1 MSKPIILY
9 ENMRAA
15 AYIPYYLADTRS
27 AFAAEG
33 VDVEIRTSPATHRT
47 AEALL
52 EGEADISWG
61 GPMRVML
68 HHDRDPDC
76 PLVCFCQV
84 VGREPFSLIGREPNP
99 TFRFTDLCTVRI
111 GTVSEVPTPWMCFQ
125 DDLQRAGIDPSSLNR
140 VADGTMGGNVAALR
154 AGELDVIQ
162 VFEPFTDDLLAS
174 GDGHLWHAFAERG
187 DIAYTTFYTTRRFA
201 EQNREICLAMTR
213 AMAKTQT
220 ALFAEPAETIASA
233 VADYFPGQSTEA
245 LARIVTRYRDTG
257 VWARATALPATPV
270 VRLKAALISGG
281 LISRDMPYER
291 VVAEGLSD
299 ID

>member
-15 AYIPYYLADTRS
+15 AYIPYYLADTRG

-33 VDVEIRTSPATHRT
+33 AEVEIRTSPATHRT

-84 VGREPFSLIGREPNP
+84 VGREPFMLIGRETNPN
-99 TFRFTDLCTVRI
+99 FRFVDLRDLRV

-125 DDLQRAGIDPSSLNR
+125 DDLQRAGIDPASLNR
-140 VADGTMGGNVAALR
+140 AADGTMAGNVAALR

-162 VFEPFTDDLLAS
+162 VFEPYADELLAS
-174 GDGHLWHAFAERG
+174 GDGYLWHAFAERG

-201 EQNREICLAMTR
+201 EEHRETCLAMTR
-213 AMAKTQT
+213 AMAKIQT
-220 ALFAEPAETIASA
+220 ALFIEPAETIAST
-233 VADYFPGQSTEA
+233 VAGYFPDQPVEA
-245 LARIVTRYRDTG
+245 LARIINRYRDTG
-257 VWARATALPATPV
+257 VWTRSTALAPTPV

-291 VVAEGLSD
+291 VVAVGLSD
-299 ID
+299 IS

>member
-1 MSKPIILY
+1 MSRPIILY

-15 AYIPYYLADTRS
+15 AYIPYYLADANK

-68 HHDRDPDC
+68 HHDRDPNC
-76 PLVCFCQV
+76 PLVCFCMV

-99 TFRFTDLCTVRI
+99 RFRFADLKDARV

-125 DDLQRAGIDPSSLNR
+125 DDLQRGGVDPATLNR
-140 VADGTMGGNVAALR
+140 VADSTMAENVAALR
-154 AGELDVIQ
+154 AGTLDVIQ
-162 VFEPFTDDLLAS
+162 VFEPFADDLLAS

-187 DIAYTTFYTTRRFA
+187 ATAYTTFYTTRRFA
-201 EQNREICLAMTR
+201 EENRETCLAMTR

-220 ALFAEPAETIASA
+220 TLFADTAASIAERVSG
-233 VADYFPGQSTEA
+233 YFPELATDA
-245 LARIVTRYRDTG
+245 LVRIINRYRDTS
-257 VWARATALPATPV
+257 VWARTTALPPTPV

-291 VVAEGLSD
+291 IVAEGLSD
-299 ID
+299 IT

>member
-15 AYIPYYLADTRS
+15 AYIPYYLADTRA
-27 AFAAEG
+27 AFASEG
-33 VDVEIRTSPATHRT
+33 VEVEIRTSPATHRT

-52 EGEADISWG
+52 EGEADVSWG

-84 VGREPFSLIGREPNP
+84 VGREPFMLIGREPNP
-99 TFRFTDLCTVRI
+99 TFRFTDLKNARI

-125 DDLQRAGIDPSSLNR
+125 DDLQRAGIEPASLKR
-140 VADGTMGGNVAALR
+140 MVDGTMGGNVAALR
-154 AGELDVIQ
+154 AGDLDVIQ
-162 VFEPFTDDLLAS
+162 VFEPYADDLLAS

-201 EQNREICLAMTR
+201 EQNRETCIALTR

-220 ALFAEPAETIASA
+220 ALFAEPADTIASA
-233 VADYFPGQSTEA
+233 VAGYFPDQSTQA
-245 LARIVTRYRDTG
+245 LARIINRYRDTG
-257 VWARATALPATPV
+257 VWARSTALPTTPV

-291 VVAEGLSD
+291 VVADGLSD
-299 ID
+299 VD

>member
-1 MSKPIILY
+1 MSKPIVLF

-15 AYIPYYLADTRS
+15 AYIPYYLADTRE

-33 VDVEIRTSPATHRT
+33 VEVEIRTSPATHRT

-52 EGEADISWG
+52 EGEADVSWG

-99 TFRFTDLCTVRI
+99 TFRFTDLRNVRV

-125 DDLQRAGIDPSSLNR
+125 DDLQRAGVDPGALNR
-140 VADGTMGGNVAALR
+140 AADATMGDNVAALR
-154 AGELDVIQ
+154 AGDLDVIQ
-162 VFEPFTDDLLAS
+162 VFEPFADDLLAS

-187 DIAYTTFYTTRRFA
+187 DIAYTTFYTTTRFA
-201 EQNREICLAMTR
+201 EQNRETCLAMTKT
-213 AMAKTQT
+213 MAKTQIS
-220 ALFAEPAETIASA
+220 LFAEPAAVIANA
-233 VADYFPGQSTEA
+233 VASYFPEQSTEA
-245 LARIVTRYRDTG
+245 LSRIINRYRDTG
-257 VWARATALPATPV
+257 VWARTTALPVTPV

-299 ID
+299 VN

>member
-1 MSKPIILY
+1 MSKPIVLF

-15 AYIPYYLADTRS
+15 AYIPYYLADTRG

-33 VDVEIRTSPATHRT
+33 VELEIRTSPATHRT

-52 EGEADISWG
+52 DGEADVSWG

-99 TFRFTDLCTVRI
+99 TFRFADLRDLRV

-125 DDLQRAGIDPSSLNR
+125 DDLQRAGVDPAALNR
-140 VADGTMGGNVAALR
+140 VADATMDGNVAALR
-154 AGELDVIQ
+154 AGDLDVIQ

-187 DIAYTTFYTTRRFA
+187 DIAYTTFYTTSRFA
-201 EQNREICLAMTR
+201 QQNRETCLAMTR
-213 AMAKTQT
+213 AMAKTQIS
-220 ALFAEPAETIASA
+220 LFAEPANVIADA
-233 VADYFPGQSTEA
+233 VAGYFPDQSTEA
-245 LARIVTRYRDTG
+245 LSRIVNRYRDTG
-257 VWARATALPATPV
+257 VWARTTTLPATPV

-291 VVAEGLSD
+291 VVADGLSD
-299 ID
+299 VN

>member
-1 MSKPIILY
+1 MNRPIILY

-15 AYIPYYLADTRS
+15 AYIPYYLADTTK

-33 VDVEIRTSPATHRT
+33 VEVEIQTSPATHRT

-76 PLVCFCQV
+76 PLVCFCMV
-84 VGREPFSLIGREPNP
+84 VGKEPFSLIGREPNDR
-99 TFRFTDLCTVRI
+99 FRFVDLKDARI

-125 DDLQRAGIDPSSLNR
+125 DDLQRAGVDPATLDR
-140 VADGTMGGNVAALR
+140 LADGTMGENVAALR
-154 AGELDVIQ
+154 AGKLDVIQ
-162 VFEPFTDDLLAS
+162 VFEPFADDLLAS

-187 DIAYTTFYTTRRFA
+187 TTAYTTFYTTRRFA
-201 EQNREICLAMTR
+201 EENRETCLAMTR

-220 ALFAEPAETIASA
+220 ALFADTAASIAERVSG
-233 VADYFPGQSTEA
+233 YFPELSTDA
-245 LARIVTRYRDTG
+245 LVRIINRYRDTG
-257 VWARATALPATPV
+257 VWARTTALPPTPV

>member
-15 AYIPYYLADTRS
+15 AYIPYYLADTRR
-27 AFAAEG
+27 AFSAEG
-33 VDVEIRTSPATHRT
+33 IEVEIQTSPATHRT

-52 EGEADISWG
+52 EGKADVSWG

-84 VGREPFSLIGREPNP
+84 VGREPFMLIGREPNP
-99 TFRFTDLCTVRI
+99 NFRFTDLRDIRI

-125 DDLQRAGIDPSSLNR
+125 DDLGRAGIDPASLNR

-162 VFEPFTDDLLAS
+162 VFEPYGDDLLAS

-201 EQNREICLAMTR
+201 EQNRETCLAMTR

-220 ALFAEPAETIASA
+220 ALFAEPAEIIATA
-233 VADYFPGQSTEA
+233 VAGYFPDQSTQA
-245 LARIVTRYRDTG
+245 LARIINRYRDTG
-257 VWARATALPATPV
+257 VWARKTALPATPV

-291 VVAEGLSD
+291 VVATDLSE
-299 ID
+299 IG